1 MKKYKYT
8 TSYRAYI
15 GLDAN
20 GKSRYKRFTGQ
31 SNTSEEKALEDA
43 KRQAE
48 RWKAL
53 HSDES
58 DAGSNMTLRQACE
71 SYIESKDSVLSPA
84 TIRGY
89 WIIVN
94 NRLSGIMNVRV
105 SEITQIQI
113 QREINAESKK
123 YSPKTVHNDHGFL
136 ASVLAMHRPS
146 MVLHTR
152 LPQKQ
157 QKAPQVPSND
167 EIEALMRQIE
177 QTDYELYKA
186 LLLAAFGSLRRS
198 EVCALTPSDISGN
211 VVNVNKV
218 IIPDKT
224 NKYVVKFTTKS
235 DAGTRLVTM
244 PIEVIAKLMTLS
256 NPDRVVDYMPRSI
269 TKRFSTA
276 IRHAGFTHFRFHDLR
291 HYQAS
296 ILHAMGVPDQYIM
309 ARGGWKT
316 DATLKSV
323 YRHQMDEKRKEVEDN
338 ICQFFEQRFDFGNS
352 ESQNLS

>member
-1 MKKYKYT
+1 MKKYKYEV
-8 TSYRAYI
+8 SYRASI
-15 GLDAN
+15 GKGAD
-20 GKSRYKRFTGQ
+20 GKYHYKRFTGH

-43 KRQAE
+43 KKQAE

-53 HSDES
+53 HEDDSPT
-58 DAGSNMTLRQACE
+58 GSMTIKQACE
-71 SYIESKDSVLSPA
+71 SYIASKDSVLSPA

-94 NRLSGIMNVRV
+94 NRLSGIMDVRV

-113 QREINAESKK
+113 QREMNAEAKK
-123 YSPKTVHNDHGFL
+123 YSAKTVHNDHGFL
-136 ASVLAMHRPS
+136 ASVLSMFRPDFI
-146 MVLHTR
+146 LHTR

-157 QKAPQVPSND
+157 QKAPHVPSND
-167 EIEALMRQIE
+167 EIETLMRCIE
-177 QTDYELYKA
+177 SSDCELYKA

-198 EVCALTPSDISGN
+198 EICALTYDDISGD
-211 VVNVNKV
+211 VVSVNKAMV
-218 IIPDKT
+218 PNKNNEYIIKQ
-224 NKYVVKFTTKS
+224 TTKS

-244 PIEVIAKLMTLS
+244 PHDVILKLHYYGNS
-256 NPDRVVDYMPRSI
+256 GRIVQRSPRLVSR
-269 TKRFSTA
+269 KFRTA
-276 IRHAGFTHFRFHDLR
+276 IQRAGLEHFRFHDLR

-323 YRHQMDEKRKEVEDN
+323 YRHQMDDKRKEVESD
-338 ICQFFEQRFDFGNS
+338 ICNYFEQRFDF
-352 ESQNLS
+352 

>member
-1 MKKYKYT
+1 MKKYKYEV
-8 TSYRAYI
+8 SYRASI
-15 GLDAN
+15 GKGHD
-20 GKSRYKRFTGQ
+20 GRYHYKRFTGR
-31 SNTSEEKALEDA
+31 SNVSEEKAMDDA
-43 KRQAE
+43 KKQAE

-53 HSDES
+53 HEDES
-58 DAGSNMTLRQACE
+58 PTESMTIRQACE
-71 SYIESKDSVLSPA
+71 SYIASKDSVLSPA

-94 NRLSGIMNVRV
+94 NRLSGIMDLDVM
-105 SEITQIQI
+105 EITQIQI
-113 QREINAESKK
+113 QREMNAESKK
-123 YSPKTVHNDHGFL
+123 YSAKTVHNDHGFL
-136 ASVLAMHRPS
+136 SSVLSMFRPEF
-146 MVLHTR
+146 VLHTR

-157 QKAPQVPSND
+157 QKAPHVPSND
-167 EIEALMRQIE
+167 EIETLMKSIE
-177 QTDYELYKA
+177 SSDSDLYKA

-198 EVCALTPSDISGN
+198 EICALTYADISGD

-218 IIPDKT
+218 MIPDK
-224 NKYVVKFTTKS
+224 NNEYVIKYTTKS

-244 PIEVIAKLMTLS
+244 PHEVILKLKRYS
-256 NPDRVVDYMPRSI
+256 ESDRVVQHSPRSV
-269 TKRFSTA
+269 THRFRTA
-276 IRHAGFTHFRFHDLR
+276 IRKAGLEHFRFHDLR

-338 ICQFFEQRFDFGNS
+338 ICQFFEQRFDF
-352 ESQNLS
+352 